1 MNHRS
6 LRWKFAAL
14 AVAIVLFLSVY
25 PQINVWMAKGA
36 NWNGAYVV
44 SNYDEVAYSSYVNSL
59 ISGRPRKNDPFIGK
73 DNIEGETLYSI
84 QAIPAYS
91 VALTAKML
99 GLSASNVFVILNFLI
114 AIFSTLAIFFLAYAI
129 TNDDVISAVAALAVL
144 LLGTAVAFQGELQHM
159 ILGNYLCD
167 FFPFLRRYQPG
178 FAFPIFFV
186 FCLLMWRTYINEDN
200 RHGLIFAIASGVV
213 FVILVYSYFYLWTA
227 ALAWFVVITALW
239 FFTRTEDRRKIA
251 LRSAIV
257 GGSIAAAVVPYF
269 VLLSKRVVNMDDVQL
284 LDL

>member
-84 QAIPAYS
+84 QVIPAYS
-91 VALTAKML
+91 VALTDRK
-99 GLSASNVFVILNFLI
+99 S
-114 AIFSTLAIFFLAYAI
+114 
-129 TNDDVISAVAALAVL
+129 
-144 LLGTAVAFQGELQHM
+144 
-159 ILGNYLCD
+159 
-167 FFPFLRRYQPG
+167 
-178 FAFPIFFV
+178 
-186 FCLLMWRTYINEDN
+186 
-200 RHGLIFAIASGVV
+200 VV
-213 FVILVYSYFYLWTA
+213 
-227 ALAWFVVITALW
+227 
-239 FFTRTEDRRKIA
+239 
-251 LRSAIV
+251 
-257 GGSIAAAVVPYF
+257 
-269 VLLSKRVVNMDDVQL
+269 
-284 LDL
+284 